1 LEVWNWKGANQAPG
15 IAPSS
20 NLSAFYL
27 VLEDL
32 MLGSI
37 RWRLVASY
45 VLITLLTASLIGF
58 LTLSL
63 IRHYVRQQETARL
76 TANAET
82 IAHQALPL
90 MQPVVRQADLMEL
103 AQTASFFVNA
113 RVRILDDQQRVLAD
127 SGLEG
132 NANQL
137 LWIAPPASLRLQSKA
152 NPSPSGPIIM
162 SLASGQSLVVPS
174 RSGDRFLRPEELPPG
189 AELRIIRRI
198 EGPWGDRIILHSLP
212 SAELAANPVTNA
224 DDLPALPDVE
234 DPPRSRQVIL
244 AAVGSSGH
252 PVGHIEL
259 SSSPDFSV
267 ETLATTSRALLPAA
281 GGATLI
287 AAIIGLLVSR
297 GLTAPLRG
305 LTDAANRMSGGDL
318 SARAP
323 ARGKGEVGQLATQF
337 NEMAD
342 RLESSFAEL
351 AAERDALRRF
361 IADASHELRTPI
373 TALKTFNELL
383 QGPAGDEPSARAE
396 FLAES
401 QSQINRLERITHS
414 LLDLSRLDAGL
425 AHLDLSI
432 QSVNELIETTRA
444 AFKNLAQEKGIT
456 LCIQQPVP
464 QVRLCCDRARIE
476 SALCNLLDNAMKFT
490 PLGGEVEIGAEE
502 SGQMLRLWVRD
513 NGTGISSSDLPHIFE
528 RFYRGQASEIE
539 GSGLGLAIVQSVVQA
554 HGGRVVVESQP
565 DQGSLFIIEL
575 PLDQTWQTDE
585 NLSS

>member
-1 LEVWNWKGANQAPG
+1 
-15 IAPSS
+15 
-20 NLSAFYL
+20 
-27 VLEDL
+27 

-45 VLITLLTASLIGF
+45 VLITLLTASLIGL

-63 IRHYVRQQETARL
+63 IRHYLRQQETARL

-90 MQPVVRQADLMEL
+90 MDPVLRQADLVEL

-113 RVRILDDQQRVLAD
+113 RVRILDDQQRVLVD
-127 SGLEG
+127 SGLDD
-132 NANQL
+132 NANQF
-137 LWIAPPASLRLQSKA
+137 LWITPGTRLQGTFEADPPASGSV
-152 NPSPSGPIIM
+152 IM
-162 SLASGQSLVVPS
+162 SLPSGKALVVP
-174 RSGDRFLRPEELPPG
+174 GQAGHRFNLPGGLPPE
-189 AELRIIRRI
+189 AELRIVRRI
-198 EGPWGDRIILHSLP
+198 EGPWGDRIILRSVPHT
-212 SAELAANPVTNA
+212 ELTAIPFVNA
-224 DDLPALPDVE
+224 DDFQEQPLME
-234 DPPRSRQVIL
+234 DPPRSRQVTL
-244 AAVGSSGH
+244 APIGPADH

-281 GGATLI
+281 GGATLL
-287 AAIIGLLVSR
+287 AAVVGLLVSR

-305 LTDAANRMSGGDL
+305 LTYAASRMSGGDL

-323 ARGKGEVGQLATQF
+323 VRGKGEVGQLATQF

-361 IADASHELRTPI
+361 IADASHELRTPV

-383 QGPAGDEPSARAE
+383 QGPAGDQASDRAE

-432 QSVNELIETTRA
+432 QSVNEIIETTRA
-444 AFKNLAQEKGIT
+444 AFKNLAQEKGIS
-456 LCIQQPVP
+456 LRIQQPMP
-464 QVRLCCDRARIE
+464 GIRLRCDRARIE
-476 SALCNLLDNAMKFT
+476 SALYNLLDNAMKFT
-490 PLGGEVEIGAEE
+490 PAGGEVEIGAEE
-502 SGQMLRLWVRD
+502 SGHVLRLFVRD
-513 NGTGISSSDLPHIFE
+513 NGTGISSADLPHIFE
-528 RFYRGQASEIE
+528 RFYRGQASEVE

-554 HGGRVVVESQP
+554 HGGRVVVDSQP
-565 DQGSLFIIEL
+565 EQGSLFIIEL
-575 PLDQTWQTDE
+575 PLDETWQTDE
-585 NLSS
+585 DPAS

>member
-1 LEVWNWKGANQAPG
+1 
-15 IAPSS
+15 
-20 NLSAFYL
+20 
-27 VLEDL
+27 

-45 VLITLLTASLIGF
+45 VLITLLTAGLIGF

-113 RVRILDDQQRVLAD
+113 RVRILDDEQHVLAD

-132 NANQL
+132 NTNQF
-137 LWIAPPASLRLQSKA
+137 LWIAPPTSVRLQPRA
-152 NPSPSGPIIM
+152 NPSPSNRIIM
-162 SLASGQSLVVPS
+162 ALASGQSLVVPS
-174 RSGDRFLRPEELPPG
+174 RSGDRFPRLEELPPG

-198 EGPWGDRIILHSLP
+198 EGPWGDRIILQNLPGTALATNSL
-212 SAELAANPVTNA
+212 ANA
-224 DDLPALPDVE
+224 DDLPEPADAE
-234 DPPRSRQVIL
+234 DPPRSQQVIL
-244 AAVGSSGH
+244 ATIGSSDR

-281 GGATLI
+281 GGATLL

-305 LTDAANRMSGGDL
+305 LRDAATRMSGGDL

-342 RLESSFAEL
+342 RLESSFAEV

-401 QSQINRLERITHS
+401 QSQINRLGRITHS

-425 AHLDLSI
+425 VHLDLSI
-432 QSVNELIETTRA
+432 QPVSELIETSRT
-444 AFKNLAQEKGIT
+444 AFKNLAQDKGVT
-456 LCIQQPVP
+456 LRVHQPVP
-464 QVRLCCDRARIE
+464 PVSLCCDRARIE
-476 SALCNLLDNAMKFT
+476 SALCNLLDNAVKFT
-490 PLGGEVEIGAEE
+490 SSGGEVEIGAEE
-502 SGQMLRLWVRD
+502 SGQTLRLWVRD
-513 NGTGISSSDLPHIFE
+513 NGTGISFDDLPHIFE

-554 HGGRVVVESQP
+554 HRGQVVVESQP
-565 DQGSLFIIEL
+565 DRGSLFILEL
-575 PLDQTWQTDE
+575 PLDE
-585 NLSS
+585 NLPHNCDAITENHLPSIHPPPAAPSALARRP